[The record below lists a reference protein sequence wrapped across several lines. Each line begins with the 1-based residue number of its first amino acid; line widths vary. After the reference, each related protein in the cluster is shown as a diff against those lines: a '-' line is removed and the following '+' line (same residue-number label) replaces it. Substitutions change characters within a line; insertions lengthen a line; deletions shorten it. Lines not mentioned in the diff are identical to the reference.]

1 MDIISLPIDYDR
13 EKVDGTYRLVIA
25 AVKRAK
31 ALSQGSLPVIAS
43 KAQKITTLAIEEVAT
58 NMVNVLTGEAAITAS
73 EEAKKLTHKR
83 MMDEAQQ
90 KETMPE
96 DMTELERD
104 LKVYLSEKGD
114 TEQKKT
120 IEDIF
125 GDS

>member
-13 EKVDGTYRLVIA
+13 EKIDGAYRLVIA
-25 AVKRAK
+25 SVKRAK
-31 ALSQGSLPVIAS
+31 DLSLGSLPKIAS
-43 KAQKITTLAIEEVAT
+43 KAQKITTLAIEE
-58 NMVNVLTGEAAITAS
+58 TAS
-73 EEAKKLTHKR
+73 EAVKTLIGEEAVKAGEEARKLTHKR

-96 DMTELERD
+96 DMTELEKD
-104 LKVYLSEKGD
+104 LKVYLSEKGE

>member
-1 MDIISLPIDYDR
+1 MDIISLPIESEN
-13 EKVDGTYRLVIA
+13 EKIEGYYRLVIA

-31 ALSQGSLPVIAS
+31 ALSQGALPAMSS

-58 NMVNVLTGEAAITAS
+58 GAVNVLTGEEAIKAS
-73 EEAKKLTHKR
+73 EEAKKLTHKK

-96 DMTELERD
+96 DMTELEKD
-104 LKVYLSEKGD
+104 IKVYLSEKGES
-114 TEQKKT
+114 EQKRT

-125 GDS
+125 GEE